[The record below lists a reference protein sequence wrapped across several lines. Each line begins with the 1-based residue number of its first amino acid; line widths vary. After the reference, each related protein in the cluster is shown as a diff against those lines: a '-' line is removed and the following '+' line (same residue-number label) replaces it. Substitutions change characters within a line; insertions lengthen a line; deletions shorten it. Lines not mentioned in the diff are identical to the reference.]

1 VKSTRLSWLV
11 SSTAKGGDPVTKTLA
26 LIAVALGVVAAS
38 AGSAFA
44 GCGSHSVS
52 QSVSLDTQT
61 ASTGDTHAPYTP
73 VPESS
78 SD

>member
-1 VKSTRLSWLV
+1 MYKS
-11 SSTAKGGDPVTKTLA
+11 LA
-26 LIAVALGVVAAS
+26 LIAVALGIVAAS

-44 GCGSHSVS
+44 ECGSHSGA

-61 ASTGDTHAPYTP
+61 ASTGDTNAPYTP